1 MGALTAGLP
10 ASGVQD
16 DVWIRQQVSLPTQ
29 ARRSAA
35 ALGRRIGLSAERVA
49 EVELAVTEAAVNLNT
64 HAVDGALLLRL
75 SGGDECR
82 AVELLVLDHGPGM
95 ADVAAARR
103 DGVSSAGTLGIGLG
117 VVERMADSF
126 EVHSFAGRGTVLV
139 ARFRRRGS
147 RAEPAGKCPE
157 PTIVG
162 LTRPLS
168 GEQLCGDAW
177 AARMVPAA
185 DAAAKAD
192 TDTVAGANAGTR
204 ANAGTGANTGRDT
217 GTGAKAGTRTGM
229 ADDGAAAAQGALL
242 LVMLCDGLG
251 HGPLAARASEQAVAE
266 FHRAPRADPVEILA
280 GLHRALAGTR
290 GGAAAVAAIDLGAR
304 RVRYCG
310 VGNISGFVVSG
321 ERRSSLLSAPGIVG
335 HHLPRLRAFDAEL
348 PDDARLVLHSDGLT
362 ERWNPS
368 TMPGLFQ
375 SSGTVIAAHLLRE
388 AGVRRDDASVVVIDA
403 SAGGGRP

>member
-1 MGALTAGLP
+1 MGSLTEGIP
-10 ASGVQD
+10 ASGLQD

-75 SGGDECR
+75 SGGDGCR

-139 ARFRRRGS
+139 ARFRPRGS
-147 RAEPAGKCPE
+147 KTAPVKSCPE
-157 PTIVG
+157 PAIVG

-168 GEQLCGDAW
+168 GELLCGDAW
-177 AARMVPAA
+177 AARMVPPDAGA
-185 DAAAKAD
+185 DAGSRAA
-192 TDTVAGANAGTR
+192 
-204 ANAGTGANTGRDT
+204 
-217 GTGAKAGTRTGM
+217 M
-229 ADDGAAAAQGALL
+229 AAGAAAGPGPTL

-251 HGPLAARASEQAVAE
+251 HGPLAARASEQAVAD
-266 FHRAPRADPVEILA
+266 FHRATGADPVEILG

-290 GGAAAVAAIDLGAR
+290 GGAVAVAAIDLRAR

-310 VGNISGFVVSG
+310 VGNISGFVVTG

-335 HHLPRLRAFDAEL
+335 HHLPRLRAFDADL
-348 PDDARLVLHSDGLT
+348 PEDARIVLHSDGLT
-362 ERWNPS
+362 ERWNPAS
-368 TMPGLFQ
+368 MPGLFQ

-403 SAGGGRP
+403 AAVGGRP

>member
-1 MGALTAGLP
+1 VGSLTEGIP
-10 ASGVQD
+10 ASGVSE

-29 ARRSAA
+29 ARRAAA

-64 HAVDGALLLRL
+64 HAVDGALLVRL
-75 SGGDECR
+75 SGGDGCR
-82 AVELLVLDHGPGM
+82 GVELLVLDHGPGM

-139 ARFRRRGS
+139 ARFRPRGS
-147 RAEPAGKCPE
+147 KTEPVRNCPE
-157 PTIVG
+157 PMIVG

-177 AARMVPAA
+177 AARMVPGAGADPSAGTSAGAA
-185 DAAAKAD
+185 DAKSAS
-192 TDTVAGANAGTR
+192 
-204 ANAGTGANTGRDT
+204 
-217 GTGAKAGTRTGM
+217 
-229 ADDGAAAAQGALL
+229 L

-251 HGPLAARASEQAVAE
+251 HGPLAARASEQAVAD
-266 FHRAPRADPVEILA
+266 FHRAPGADPVEILA
-280 GLHRALAGTR
+280 GLHRAMAGTR
-290 GGAAAVAAIDLGAR
+290 GGAVAVAAIDLAAR

-310 VGNISGFVVSG
+310 VGNISGFVVAE

-335 HHLPRLRAFDAEL
+335 HHLPRLRAFDADL
-348 PDDARLVLHSDGLT
+348 PDGARIVLHSDGLT

-368 TMPGLFQ
+368 SMPGLFQ

-403 SAGGGRP
+403 AAAGGRP

>member
-1 MGALTAGLP
+1 VGSLTAGLP
-10 ASGVQD
+10 ASGIQD
-16 DVWIRQQVSLPTQ
+16 DVWIRQLVSLPTQ

-49 EVELAVTEAAVNLNT
+49 EVELAVTEAAVNLNK

-75 SGGDECR
+75 SGGEECR
-82 AVELLVLDHGPGM
+82 SVELLVLDHGPGM

-117 VVERMADSF
+117 AVERMADSF
-126 EVHSFAGRGTVLV
+126 EVRSFAGRGTVLV
-139 ARFRRRGS
+139 ARFRPRGS
-147 RAEPAGKCPE
+147 KAEPVENCPE
-157 PTIVG
+157 PAVVG

-177 AARMVPAA
+177 AARMVPAVDIVDTSTRA
-185 DAAAKAD
+185 DAAAD
-192 TDTVAGANAGTR
+192 TKAGAGARAPAG
-204 ANAGTGANTGRDT
+204 
-217 GTGAKAGTRTGM
+217 
-229 ADDGAAAAQGALL
+229 QGPTL

-251 HGPLAARASEQAVAE
+251 HGPLAARASEQAVAD
-266 FHRAPRADPVEILA
+266 FHRAPGADPVEILA

-290 GGAAAVAAIDLGAR
+290 GGAAAVAAIDVHAR

-310 VGNISGFVVSG
+310 VGNISGFVVTD

-335 HHLPRLRAFDAEL
+335 HHLPRLRAFDADL
-348 PDDARLVLHSDGLT
+348 PDDARIVLHSDGLT
-362 ERWNPS
+362 ERWNPA
-368 TMPGLFQ
+368 TMPGLFH

-403 SAGGGRP
+403 AAVGGRP